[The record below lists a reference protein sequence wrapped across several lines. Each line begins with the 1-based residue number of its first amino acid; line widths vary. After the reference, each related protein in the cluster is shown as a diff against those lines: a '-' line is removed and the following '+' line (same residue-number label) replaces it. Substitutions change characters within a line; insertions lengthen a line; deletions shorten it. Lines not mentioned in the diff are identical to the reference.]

1 MGHDHS
7 HGHSHDHSDA
17 NRTRLAWAFGIT
29 ATILLAE
36 IVGAIVTSSLA
47 LLVDAAHM
55 LTDTLG
61 LLLALTAA
69 NLIARKPTTKR
80 TWGFRRAEVLSAT
93 VQSALLLAVGIYAA
107 IDAVRRL
114 FTPEEIHPTG
124 LLIFGVIGLLGNV
137 LSMWIISSG
146 RNNNLNMRA
155 AFLEVVNDAL
165 GSVAVIV
172 AAIVIA
178 STGWMQADSVA
189 ALVISA
195 LIVPRALKLLSE
207 TTHILLE
214 STPRGLD
221 LIAVREHLEHQP
233 GVIAVHDLH
242 ASQIAS
248 NLPVLTAHVV
258 VEESTFSTGVAG
270 ELLKDLQKCV
280 ADHFTVSIE
289 HSTFQIEPPT
299 HQSTEHQH
307 GCEDQGH

>member
-7 HGHSHDHSDA
+7 HEHSHDHSA
-17 NRTRLAWAFGIT
+17 TNRTRLAWALGIT
-29 ATILLAE
+29 ASILVAE
-36 IVGAIVTSSLA
+36 VIGAIMTNSLA

-55 LTDTLG
+55 LTDTAG
-61 LLLALTAA
+61 LLMALTAA
-69 NLIARKPTTKR
+69 NLIMRKPTTNR

-93 VQSALLLAVGIYAA
+93 FQSALLLAVGVYAA

-114 FTPEEIHPTG
+114 FTPAEVQPAG
-124 LLIFGVIGLLGNV
+124 LLLFGIIGLLGNV
-137 LSMWIISSG
+137 ISMWIISAG
-146 RNNNLNMRA
+146 RDSNLNMRA

-165 GSVAVIV
+165 GSVAVII
-172 AAIVIA
+172 AAVVI
-178 STGWMQADSVA
+178 SFTGWMRADSIA

-195 LIVPRALKLLSE
+195 LIVPRAVKLLGE

-221 LIAVREHLEHQP
+221 LLAVREHLEALP

-258 VEESTFSTGVAG
+258 VKNEMFDADAAG
-270 ELLKDLQKCV
+270 GLLRNLQQCV
-280 ADHFTVSIE
+280 AAHFEVSIE
-289 HSTFQIEPPT
+289 HSTFQIEPES
-299 HQSTEHQH
+299 HSVTERHT
-307 GCEDQGH
+307 GC

>member
-7 HGHSHDHSDA
+7 HGHSHDHSGA
-17 NRTRLAWAFGIT
+17 NRTRLAWAFAIT
-29 ATILLAE
+29 ATILVAE
-36 IVGAIVTSSLA
+36 VVGAILTNSLA

-69 NLIARKPTTKR
+69 NLIMRKPTTKR
-80 TWGFRRAEVLSAT
+80 TWGLRRAEVLSAT
-93 VQSALLLAVGIYAA
+93 FQSALLLAVGIYAA
-107 IDAVRRL
+107 VDAVRRL
-114 FTPEEIHPTG
+114 FAPAEVQPAG
-124 LLIFGVIGLLGNV
+124 LLAFGIIGLAGNV
-137 LSMWIISSG
+137 ISMWIISSG

-165 GSVAVIV
+165 GSVAVII
-172 AAIVIA
+172 AAVVITF
-178 STGWMQADSVA
+178 TGWMRADSVA

-195 LIVPRALKLLSE
+195 LIVPRAMKLLGE

-214 STPRGLD
+214 STPKGLD
-221 LIAVREHLEHQP
+221 LIAVREHLEALA

-258 VEESTFSTGVAG
+258 VEDSVFSAGATGG
-270 ELLKDLQKCV
+270 LLRELQQCV

-289 HSTFQIEPPT
+289 HSTFQIEPAS
-299 HQSTEHQH
+299 HQLSEREH
-307 GCEDQGH
+307 GC

>member
-7 HGHSHDHSDA
+7 HGHSHDHSGA
-17 NRTRLAWAFGIT
+17 NRTRLAWAFAIT
-29 ATILLAE
+29 ATILVAE
-36 IVGAIVTSSLA
+36 VVGAILTNSLA

-61 LLLALTAA
+61 LLMALTAA
-69 NLIARKPTTKR
+69 NLVMRKPTTKR

-107 IDAVRRL
+107 VDAVRRL
-114 FTPEEIHPTG
+114 FVPAEVQPAG
-124 LLIFGVIGLLGNV
+124 LLAFGIIGLLGNV
-137 LSMWIISSG
+137 ISMWIISSG

-165 GSVAVIV
+165 GSVAVII
-172 AAIVIA
+172 AALAITF
-178 STGWMQADSVA
+178 TGWMRADSVA

-195 LIVPRALKLLSE
+195 LIVPRAMKLLGE

-214 STPRGLD
+214 STPKGLD
-221 LIAVREHLEHQP
+221 LIAVREHLEALP

-258 VEESTFSTGVAG
+258 VEDSVFSAG
-270 ELLKDLQKCV
+270 AAGGLLRELQQCV

-289 HSTFQIEPPT
+289 HSTFQIEPAS
-299 HQSTEHQH
+299 HQLTEREH
-307 GCEDQGH
+307 GC

>member
-7 HGHSHDHSDA
+7 HGHSHDHSGA
-17 NRTRLAWAFGIT
+17 NRTRLAWAFAIT
-29 ATILLAE
+29 ATILVAE
-36 IVGAIVTSSLA
+36 VVGAILTNSLA

-69 NLIARKPTTKR
+69 NLVMRKPTTKR

-107 IDAVRRL
+107 VDAVRRL
-114 FTPEEIHPTG
+114 FVPADVQPAG
-124 LLIFGVIGLLGNV
+124 LLAFGIIGLLGNV
-137 LSMWIISSG
+137 ISMWIISSG

-165 GSVAVIV
+165 GSVAVII
-172 AAIVIA
+172 AALAITF
-178 STGWMQADSVA
+178 TGWMRADSVA

-195 LIVPRALKLLSE
+195 LIVPRAMKLLGE

-214 STPRGLD
+214 STPKGLD
-221 LIAVREHLEHQP
+221 LIAVREHLEALP

-258 VEESTFSTGVAG
+258 VEDSVFSAG
-270 ELLKDLQKCV
+270 AAGGLLRELQQCV

-289 HSTFQIEPPT
+289 HSTFQIEPAS
-299 HQSTEHQH
+299 HQLTEREH
-307 GCEDQGH
+307 GC

>member
-1 MGHDHS
+1 MGHNHS
-7 HGHSHDHSDA
+7 HGHSHDHSAA
-17 NRTRLAWAFGIT
+17 NRTRLAWAFAIT
-29 ATILLAE
+29 ALILIAE
-36 IVGAIVTSSLA
+36 VIGAIITNSLA

-69 NLIARKPTTKR
+69 NLIMRKPTTNR

-93 VQSALLLAVGIYAA
+93 FQSALLLAVGVYAA

-114 FTPEEIHPTG
+114 FTPAEVQPAG
-124 LLIFGVIGLLGNV
+124 LLLFGIIGLLGNV
-137 LSMWIISSG
+137 ISMWIISAG
-146 RNNNLNMRA
+146 RNSNLNMRA

-165 GSVAVIV
+165 GSVAVII
-172 AAIVIA
+172 AAVVI
-178 STGWMQADSVA
+178 SFTGWTRADSIA

-195 LIVPRALKLLSE
+195 LIVPRAVKLLGE

-221 LIAVREHLEHQP
+221 LLAVREHLEALP

-258 VEESTFSTGVAG
+258 VEDSMFSAGVAG
-270 ELLKDLQKCV
+270 GLLRDLQQCV
-280 ADHFTVSIE
+280 ASHFTVSIE
-289 HSTFQIEPPT
+289 HSTFQIEPAS
-299 HQSTEHQH
+299 HRSTEHEH
-307 GCEDQGH
+307 GC